1 MKARA
6 ARNAGVALGALP
18 EAPMNT
24 PAMVE
29 ELIKITTQE
38 DGYWLRRVE
47 RLSPRRLN
55 GRAHNKEAD
64 VVYNAAAVSFRSLSA
79 HFFPKRETLQGSV

>member
-24 PAMVE
+24 PAIVE

-38 DGYWLRRVE
+38 DGYWLRRLE

-55 GRAHNKEAD
+55 GRAPNKEAD
-64 VVYNAAAVSFRSLSA
+64 VVYNKLFVDDGGSLRSLSA
-79 HFFPKRETLQGSV
+79 QFFTT